1 MAGHD
6 ECHHRDPREGTRF
19 SVCAC
24 QTRSSLFLNYR
35 SSCARP
41 PLARQHPQLA
51 CSCVAAAAAYRAA
64 VAGSPPD
71 SADGPVFSL
80 SGPNADLYGAAEGF
94 LIVDPLLAPQSGA
107 LVERK
112 YRVGARLP
120 VVWLWLFDLAASR
133 VEAPICALQ

>member
-6 ECHHRDPREGTRF
+6 ECHHRDPRKEPDF
-19 SVCAC
+19 
-24 QTRSSLFLNYR
+24 
-35 SSCARP
+35 P
-41 PLARQHPQLA
+41 
-51 CSCVAAAAAYRAA
+51 AAYRAA

-80 SGPNADLYGAAEGF
+80 SGPNADLYGGAEGY

-107 LVERK
+107 LVEPK